1 MDKAEILEKLK
12 EFADMLNIAS
22 IPGDAL
28 RSIGWLIIQM
38 LVTLVDSIDG
48 LVNKIITLN
57 GFFEDKDV
65 VKFMETFRPVLWA
78 AMAVAVAVL
87 GYMYMTN
94 KVKDKSNAFTN
105 TLLAVCF
112 VVLLPTMMGQLSDL
126 ATAGNNAVK
135 GGSNSKTGSQ
145 IVKMNMADLK
155 LYNENDFDKIG
166 KEKIDP
172 DKYQNQLSKD
182 NIMNI
187 SITETVD
194 KDGVLGKKLTQGTDG
209 KIEAE
214 DLDGGSFWL
223 GIGEEYYYRWSW
235 HFWTIVITLG
245 MTAFS
250 MIVSL
255 IKISRII
262 FELPFKQLFGSF
274 VAVTDLNGGQRTK
287 QMFISIFSSFAIL
300 IIIALIMKFYM
311 LFTSWVT
318 TLHLGIGS
326 IFLLIGA
333 SLAMLDG
340 PQEVVKILG
349 MDAGVKDGSKDM
361 LAAYAGGKAV
371 AGATSSVM
379 KYGQKIASG
388 ASGIA
393 GGVAGLKR
401 GLSTGLNKG
410 AGGSTSLYSAMG
422 NAGAAGTGIGGSNA
436 GQGAATSGLSKAAS
450 SALGDSKRD
459 DKDQN
464 EQINA
469 LKHQPGGIY
478 DHQKQQEKDKQENK
492 NQKGLN
498 PDQNKNLIYANNS
511 SSDSKNDTEKANALS
526 EDLAKS
532 KEQNLHNQNPDP
544 KNDTEKANSLSEDL
558 AKSKEQNLHNQ
569 NPDPKNDTEKANALS
584 EDLAKSKE
592 QNLHSKNANI
602 KDSNKND
609 IKGGLDKNKDGL
621 YAGQT
626 KNEAGKGLNQVKAPA
641 MIIDM
646 NEFDNS
652 EAINKPVYGDN
663 QNIDP
668 TLRQESPINAN
679 NSIDGDRNM
688 NDIENLDINSNNNDI
703 DSNDHTTRA
712 GEQPIKSNSVNVRD
726 GSGNI
731 FEPGYLQPGT
741 KYNTLGQTLMA
752 KQLNDSFVKGHNQ
765 TYGIGM
771 KLGSVA
777 RKIKKNRLQPDEE

>member
-1 MDKAEILEKLK
+1 MDKAEILKKLK
-12 EFADMLNIAS
+12 EFADMLDIAS

-38 LVTLVDSIDG
+38 LVALVDSIDG

-65 VKFMETFRPVLWA
+65 VKFIETFRPVLWT

-105 TLLAVCF
+105 ALLAICF
-112 VVLLPTMMGQLSDL
+112 VVLLPTMMGQLSEL
-126 ATAGNNAVK
+126 ATAGNDAVK

-155 LYNENDFDKIG
+155 LYNENDFNKIDD
-166 KEKIDP
+166 EKIDP
-172 DKYQNQLSKD
+172 DKFQNKLSKD
-182 NIMNI
+182 SIMNI

-223 GIGEEYYYRWSW
+223 NIGEEYYYRWSW

-300 IIIALIMKFYM
+300 IIIAVIMKFYM

-318 TLHLGIGS
+318 TLNLGIGS

-349 MDAGVKDGSKDM
+349 MDAGLKDGSKDM
-361 LAAYAGGKAV
+361 LAAYAGGKAL
-371 AGATSSVM
+371 AGGTSSVM
-379 KYGQKIASG
+379 RYGQKMASG
-388 ASGIA
+388 VSGIA

-401 GLSTGLNKG
+401 GFSAGLNKG
-410 AGGSTSLYSAMG
+410 PSGSSSLYSSMG
-422 NAGAAGTGIGGSNA
+422 GAAAAGIGGSLMKNA
-436 GQGAATSGLSKAAS
+436 GQGAAAAGLSKAAAS
-450 SALGDSKRD
+450 TLWDAKQDGKGE
-459 DKDQN
+459 N

-469 LKHQPGGIY
+469 LKRQPGGIY
-478 DHQKQQEKDKQENK
+478 DRQKQQERHKQLDKNE
-492 NQKGLN
+492 KGLN
-498 PDQNKNLIYANNS
+498 ADREANQNLIYANDS
-511 SSDSKNDTEKANALS
+511 SSESKNDAEKANVLS

-532 KEQNLHNQNPDP
+532 KEQNLHNQNQESE
-544 KNDTEKANSLSEDL
+544 NDVEKANTLSEDL
-558 AKSKEQNLHNQ
+558 AKSKEQ
-569 NPDPKNDTEKANALS
+569 S
-584 EDLAKSKE
+584 
-592 QNLHSKNANI
+592 LHSQKANI
-602 KDSNKND
+602 KDSNNND
-609 IKGGLDKNKDGL
+609 IKQGLNKNKGDL
-621 YAGQT
+621 YADQK
-626 KNEAGKGLNQVKAPA
+626 KNEAGKTLN
-641 MIIDM
+641 
-646 NEFDNS
+646 ELGNS

-663 QNIDP
+663 QKIDS
-668 TLRQESPINAN
+668 TFRQGSSFNG
-679 NSIDGDRNM
+679 ID
-688 NDIENLDINSNNNDI
+688 DISNNNDTKPI
-703 DSNDHTTRA
+703 DNINDAMSNCNINIINSDDHISRA
-712 GEQPIKSNSVNVRD
+712 GEQPIKSNDPNSVAARD
-726 GSGNI
+726 GSGNV

-741 KYNTLGQTLMA
+741 KYNTFGQTQMS
-752 KQLNDSFVKGHNQ
+752 KRLNDSYVKGHNQ
-765 TYGIGM
+765 TYGIGT
-771 KLGSVA
+771 KLGSAVN
-777 RKIKKNRLQPDEE
+777 KIKKNRLRSDKE